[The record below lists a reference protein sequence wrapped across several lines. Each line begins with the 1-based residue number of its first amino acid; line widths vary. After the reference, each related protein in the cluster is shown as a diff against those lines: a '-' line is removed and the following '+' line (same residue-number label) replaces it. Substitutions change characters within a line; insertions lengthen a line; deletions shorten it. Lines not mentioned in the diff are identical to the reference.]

1 MEKNYPL
8 HLLSTWKIG
17 GPAETVYWPETVEDL
32 SSVWRRA
39 QEKEIP
45 VRLIGKGSNV
55 LFPDGGLPGITL
67 VTTALR
73 GIHWGDYTVRV
84 EAGYTLARLA
94 QETGERGW
102 SGLEFARG
110 IPGSVGGAVMM
121 NAGAHGGEMS
131 ACLHR
136 VTVLW
141 ADGSIKRLER
151 RDFDL
156 GYRYC
161 SLRGRAWLLEAELKF
176 TPGDRRRILETMQ
189 ENLRKRKA
197 NQPLQE
203 PNAGSV
209 FRNPPGDSAGRLIEA
224 AGWKGKSIGGAKV
237 SEKHANFIVNTGEAK
252 SEDVRALIQ
261 TIVSDVQNKYGVVLQ
276 TEVESILSGSHGG
289 IKTDQK

>member
-8 HLLSTWKIG
+8 YLLSTWKIG

-32 SSVWRRA
+32 SSVWHRA
-39 QEKEIP
+39 QEEGIP

-73 GIHWGDYTVRV
+73 GICWGDYTVKV

-94 QETGERGW
+94 QEAGERGW
-102 SGLEFARG
+102 SGLGFARG

-121 NAGAHGGEMS
+121 NAGAHGGEMAS
-131 ACLHR
+131 SILR
-136 VTVLW
+136 VKTLW
-141 ADGSIKRLER
+141 ADGSIKQLER
-151 RDFDL
+151 TDFDL

-161 SLRGRAWLLEAELKF
+161 SLRGQAWILEVELKF
-176 TPGDRRRILETMQ
+176 QPGDRNQILQTMK
-189 ENLRKRKA
+189 ENLSKRKA

-252 SEDVRALIQ
+252 SEDVLALIQ
-261 TIVSDVQNKYGVVLQ
+261 TIISDVQDKYGITLQ
-276 TEVESILSGSHGG
+276 TEVESILTGNRG
-289 IKTDQK
+289 IKEDR